1 MGLREGK
8 APSDLRKEKPVVDLG
23 AHDGRLDPTLGMR
36 IAAAV
41 GVKLTNPGKV
51 IYPETRIT
59 KAHLAAYYASVAG
72 RMLPHIVDRPLSLV
86 RCTDETLAKCF
97 FQKHE
102 LPGMPAALHPGALTK
117 LSGKDARILYVEDL
131 AGLIAGVQMN
141 TLEFHVWGSR
151 RQKPHLPERIVFDI
165 DPDEGLGFEH
175 VKQAALD
182 IRDVLGALE
191 LKSFPLL
198 SGGKGV
204 HVVVPLT
211 PKADWGVVKE
221 FCQTFAE
228 MLAGAEPDRFVA
240 NMSKAQRK
248 GRMFLDYL
256 RNAEGST
263 AITPWSTR
271 ARSDAPVATPITWEE
286 LPEMDRA
293 NCFDIFEAATRAQGP
308 EAWTGYFDVRQT
320 LTIRIMKA
328 IRR

>member
-1 MGLREGK
+1 MGPRQDK
-8 APSDLRKEKPVVDLG
+8 SASDVRMAQPAADAAAPGE
-23 AHDGRLDPTLGMR
+23 ALDPTLGTR
-36 IAAAV
+36 IATAV

-51 IYPETRIT
+51 VYPETGIT
-59 KAHLAAYYASVAG
+59 KAHLAAYYASVAD
-72 RMLPHIVDRPLSLV
+72 RMLPHIADRPLSLV

-211 PKADWGVVKE
+211 PKADWDLVKE

-271 ARSDAPVATPITWEE
+271 AQVRRARRNARQLGRTPN
-286 LPEMDRA
+286 DRIA
-293 NCFDIFEAATRAQGP
+293 RTGSNLRGCCARPGTRRLG
-308 EAWTGYFDVRQT
+308 G
-320 LTIRIMKA
+320 LL
-328 IRR
+328 

>member
-1 MGLREGK
+1 
-8 APSDLRKEKPVVDLG
+8 
-23 AHDGRLDPTLGMR
+23 
-36 IAAAV
+36 
-41 GVKLTNPGKV
+41 
-51 IYPETRIT
+51 
-59 KAHLAAYYASVAG
+59 
-72 RMLPHIVDRPLSLV
+72 MLPHIADRPLSLV

-228 MLAGAEPDRFVA
+228 MLAGAEPVRFVA
-240 NMSKAQRK
+240 NMSKAHRK

-271 ARSDAPVATPITWEE
+271 ARSGAPVATPISWDE
-286 LPEMDRA
+286 LPDIGRA
-293 NCFDIFEAATRAQGP
+293 NRFDIFEAAARAQGP
-308 EAWTGYFDVRQT
+308 DAWAGYFEVRQS
-320 LTIRIMKA
+320 LTARIMKA